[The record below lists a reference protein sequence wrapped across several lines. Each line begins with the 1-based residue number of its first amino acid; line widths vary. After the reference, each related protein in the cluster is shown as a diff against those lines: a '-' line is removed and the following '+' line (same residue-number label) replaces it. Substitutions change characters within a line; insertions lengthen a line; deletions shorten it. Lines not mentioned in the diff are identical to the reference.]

1 MLKLTVEQRLERA
14 VAAIMNDDR
23 FRMLSGLLLLGKRS
37 VVPEDHQISTAC
49 TDGKNELYNRAFADK
64 LSDAELRFV
73 LLHEVYHKM
82 YRHLTTWQHLWR
94 ENPQLANAAMDY
106 VINIQLKDSDPDA
119 RFIRMPECGLVD
131 EKYRSWDTA
140 RVYNDLKKNPPQ
152 GGKGGGKGK
161 GGSKEVPGSDGF
173 DEHDWESAQEMSEA
187 EQRDLSDLID
197 RAIQQGALQA
207 GKTGAHVN
215 RDLLDLTRPKVNW
228 REVLRQF
235 VKTISSGRDYSTW
248 SRPNRRYLGSGY
260 YMPSSIS
267 ETMGDIVVGVDTS
280 GSIGAKELSAFISE
294 VQGVCEETKPANVH
308 LVYWGHQIDGVEVYP
323 RDELSTLAAS
333 TKPMGGGGTDVN
345 CLAEYVK
352 EKGLTPEA
360 IVVLTDGYLG
370 GGWGTWNAPVLWGII
385 NNRSA
390 VPTVGT
396 ALHIETDR
404 Y

>member
-14 VAAIMNDDR
+14 VAAIMNDER

-37 VVPEDHQISTAC
+37 VVPADHYVSTAC
-49 TDGKNELYNRAFADK
+49 TDGKNEMYNRAFADN

-94 ENPQLANAAMDY
+94 ENPRLANAAMDY
-106 VINIQLKDSDPDA
+106 VINIQLKDSDPEA
-119 RFIRMPECGLVD
+119 KFIRMPDCGLVD
-131 EKYRSWDTA
+131 EKYRGWDTA
-140 RVYNDLKKNPPQ
+140 RVYLDIKNNPP
-152 GGKGGGKGK
+152 KGGGQ
-161 GGSKEVPGSDGF
+161 GGPGGGF
-173 DEHDWESAQEMSEA
+173 DTHDWESAQEMSEA
-187 EQRDLSDLID
+187 EKRDLADTID
-197 RAIQQGALQA
+197 RAIHQGALQA
-207 GKTGAHVN
+207 GKTGANVD
-215 RDLLDLTRPKVNW
+215 RALLDLTRPKVNW

-235 VKTISSGRDYSTW
+235 VKAISSGRDYSTW
-248 SRPNRRYLGSGY
+248 SRPNRRYMGSGY

-308 LVYWGHQIDGVEVYP
+308 LVYWGHQIDGVEVYT
-323 RDELSTLAAS
+323 RDELSTLASS
-333 TKPMGGGGTDVN
+333 TKPKGGGGTDVN

-352 EKGLTPEA
+352 KKGLAPEA
-360 IVVLTDGYLG
+360 IVILTDGYLCG
-370 GGWGTWNAPVLWGII
+370 DWGTWNAPVLWGII

-396 ALHIETDR
+396 ALHIEMDR